1 MSLRWDVL
9 AAILGMALASYV
21 CRAGGYAVLR
31 VTRPPPFV
39 QAMLQHLPGCI
50 FVAFLAPAF
59 LSAGWATVAAGAVV
73 LLVQARWR
81 KLALSILAGVGTL
94 WLLRLAGLQ

>member
-1 MSLRWDVL
+1 
-9 AAILGMALASYV
+9 
-21 CRAGGYAVLR
+21 
-31 VTRPPPFV
+31 
-39 QAMLQHLPGCI
+39 
-50 FVAFLAPAF
+50 
-59 LSAGWATVAAGAVV
+59 VV